1 MNAIDQ
7 TMKQLRTSKRAA
19 FIPYLT
25 VGDPSLTATLD
36 LLLELQ
42 NAGADM
48 IELGVPYSDPLADG
62 PVIQEASMRA
72 LRNQVSVIDVI
83 GLAKLARQAGVHIP
97 LILFTY
103 YNPILKAG
111 LGQVFKLMH
120 ESSIDGVIV
129 PDLPIEESS
138 RVRAHCSEFS
148 IHYIPLV
155 APTSR
160 ERVKMIADKASG
172 FIYCVSSLGVTGQ
185 RQQFHQ
191 DIEAFLREVR
201 KATSL
206 PIVVGFGISSPEQ
219 YRTFAKLADGVVV
232 GSAIVQQV
240 GANLALLENPESYS
254 RGIHHIKA
262 FISTLIGKQT
272 TPF

>member
-1 MNAIDQ
+1 MNAIDE
-7 TMKQLRTSKRAA
+7 TMNRLRATNKAA

-25 VGDPSLTATLD
+25 VGDPNMTTSLD
-36 LLLELQ
+36 LLNEFQ

-72 LRNQVSVIDVI
+72 LRNQVNVIDVI

-111 LGQVFKLMH
+111 LEQVFKLMH
-120 ESSIDGVIV
+120 NSGIDGIIV
-129 PDLPIEESS
+129 PDLPIEESGK
-138 RVRAHCSEFS
+138 VRSCCTEYS

-160 ERVKMIADKASG
+160 ERVKMIADKAAG

-191 DIEAFLREVR
+191 DIEAFLDEVR
-201 KATSL
+201 NASSL
-206 PIVVGFGISSPEQ
+206 PIVVGFGIATPEQ
-219 YRTFAKLADGVVV
+219 YKMFAKLADGVVV
-232 GSAIVQQV
+232 GSDIVYQV
-240 GANLALLENPESYS
+240 GQNLSLLESPASYS
-254 RGIHHIKA
+254 RGIGHIKT
-262 FISTLIGKQT
+262 FISTLIGK
-272 TPF
+272 